1 MFTELKRVLPEP
13 VLQRLTAPDRVILRR
28 IYEFLRRI
36 LKRRFR
42 MIFFSP
48 DRALKAACRKP
59 ASQNTIVVFKS
70 AGQDVRLAKEISIYE
85 NVISYPLT
93 QTTSETDPG
102 IHYFGGLA
110 NPETQTLIREAIH
123 CYGAAYSQSLP
134 TTSVEKYSPD
144 NCLEIRQPVLYGGIL
159 FNHFGHFILESLCRL
174 YAYPMVREIDP
185 FVLFY
190 SQWGPPRYLEKNNF
204 ANQIF
209 TGLGIPVDRLI
220 FVDQVAK
227 ISEIIIPAQKYGFG
241 FTRQP
246 DELFVKFVRSFR
258 FQHKVPKGFE
268 KAEKIYVSR
277 SDLQN
282 KGRQI
287 GEKVFEAYL
296 AGEGYRIF
304 YPEQHTFFE
313 QLTVYACARRLI
325 FSEGSALFSC
335 MFLTDMKADVAVVCR
350 RREPHHST
358 RGATDCLYGFG
369 KNILWID
376 AVRGQYQFGLDTWD
390 ALADIDWCE
399 VSRML
404 HEHGFVN
411 NLSRILTDNDQLALV
426 RSELRKYLREISG
439 NPKFVDH
446 MMRLKET
453 HPLWIEPFDLVDH
466 HEGSQKRNQI

>member
-1 MFTELKRVLPEP
+1 MFAELKRVLPEP
-13 VLQRLTAPDRVILRR
+13 VLQRLYAPDRLVLRR

-36 LKRRFR
+36 LKRRFGL
-42 MIFFSP
+42 IFFSP
-48 DRALKAACRKP
+48 AGALKAAGLKP
-59 ASQNTIVVFKS
+59 ASQNTLAALKTT
-70 AGQDVRLAKEISIYE
+70 GRDVRLAKEISIHE

-93 QTTSETDPG
+93 EAMSESDPG

-110 NPETQTLIREAIH
+110 NPATQTLIREAIH
-123 CYGAAYSQSLP
+123 CRGAAGTQTLP
-134 TTSVEKYSPD
+134 MTSIEKYSSG

-174 YAYPMVREIDP
+174 YAYPTVREIDP
-185 FVLFY
+185 FVLFH

-204 ANQIF
+204 VNQIL

-220 FVDQVAK
+220 FVERVAK
-227 ISEIIIPAQKYGFG
+227 ISKVIIPTQKYGFG
-241 FTRQP
+241 FTRKP
-246 DELFVKFVRSFR
+246 DELFVKFVGSFR
-258 FQHKVPKGFE
+258 FKHKVPGGLE

-277 SDLQN
+277 SNLQN

-287 GEKVFEAYL
+287 GEKIFEAYL

-304 YPEQHTFFE
+304 YPEQHTFIE
-313 QLTVYACARRLI
+313 QLTVYACAGRLI

-335 MFLTDMKADVAVVCR
+335 IFLTDMKADVAVVCR
-350 RREPHHST
+350 RRDPHHST
-358 RGATDCLYGFG
+358 RGATDCLHGFG

-399 VSRML
+399 VSRL
-404 HEHGFVN
+404 LREHGFVN
-411 NLSRILTDNDQLALV
+411 NLFQLLTDDDHLALV

-439 NPKFVDH
+439 NPKFINH
-446 MMRLKET
+446 MMSFKET
-453 HPLWIEPFDLVDH
+453 HPLRIEPFD
-466 HEGSQKRNQI
+466 